1 MRFSK
6 LLSLVTCGI
15 LLIGLLAPLAVA
27 QKKDKD
33 KDKDKDKNPPVPA
46 VIPPTPYSDVRRDSL
61 LNGLQI
67 ITLERAG
74 DANVKCDL
82 IIRAGAMFD
91 LAGKT
96 GVAALTQET
105 LLAVNPQLKEEIESL
120 QAKIDWGLNWDTT
133 WFHIE
138 TPANNFDSVFEI
150 LARLLVVENVRPD
163 AFKRAHQERLE
174 KVKSVKPPPAEQAD
188 EAFLKAVYGDH
199 PYGHNVGGG
208 EATVSGIK
216 QADVYDFLKRFY
228 IANNVSIVVVGN
240 ITHDRAM
247 RPFRVF
253 FGGWAKGQ
261 SVPATFRQP
270 AQTVELKLVKVEV
283 PDALNV
289 ELRGGMIGFRIAD
302 PDFLVAEVMA
312 RILNARL
319 KREAESVGGS
329 FTAQSPRRVLSGPFY
344 FSASIPADQASAFS
358 RKATESFASLA
369 TAAVSAEEIAAAK
382 SALAEEHAA
391 RSVENYLREIE
402 AFKTPKNY
410 PLTVKENIEKIT
422 ADDVRRVAKRL
433 FDANAMTVVALGRVS
448 ENFKL
453 NP

>member
-6 LLSLVTCGI
+6 LLSLVSCGL
-15 LLIGLLAPLAVA
+15 LLIGVLAPPAVA
-27 QKKDKD
+27 QRKDKNKDKD
-33 KDKDKDKNPPVPA
+33 KSNPPVPA
-46 VIPPTPYSDVRRDSL
+46 IIPPTPYSDVRRDNL

-74 DANVKCDL
+74 DATVKCDMV
-82 IIRAGAMFD
+82 IRAGSMFD

-96 GVAALTQET
+96 GLAALTQET

-138 TPANNFDSVFEI
+138 TPANNFDAVLEI
-150 LARLLVVENVRPD
+150 LGRLLVVENVRPD

-174 KVKSVKPPPAEQAD
+174 KVKSARPTTAEQAD
-188 EAFLKAVYGDH
+188 EAFFKAIYGDH
-199 PYGHNVGGG
+199 PYGHNIEGS
-208 EATVSGIK
+208 EASVSIIK

-228 IANNVSIVVVGN
+228 MANNVSIIVVGN

-247 RPFRVF
+247 RPFKTF

-270 AQTVELKLVKVEV
+270 AQNVQLKLVKVEV
-283 PDALNV
+283 PDSTNV
-289 ELRGGMIGFRIAD
+289 ELRAGMIGFRSAD
-302 PDFLVAEVMA
+302 PDFAGAEELA

-319 KREAESVGGS
+319 KRDAEAIGGS
-329 FTAQSPRRVLSGPFY
+329 FTAQTPRRILSGPFY

-369 TAAVSAEEIAAAK
+369 TTAVSAEELATAK
-382 SALAEEHAA
+382 SSLAEEHAA
-391 RSVENYLREIE
+391 RSVEDYLREIE
-402 AFKTPKNY
+402 VFRSPKNY
-410 PLTVKENIEKIT
+410 PLTIKENIEKIT
-422 ADDVRRVAKRL
+422 AADVQRLAKRL
-433 FDANAMTVVALGRVS
+433 FDANAMTVVALGRVGES
-448 ENFKL
+448 FKS

>member
-6 LLSLVTCGI
+6 LLSLASCSL
-15 LLIGLLAPLAVA
+15 LLIGVMAPPAAA

-33 KDKDKDKNPPVPA
+33 KNKDKNPPVPV

-74 DANVKCDL
+74 DANVKCD
-82 IIRAGAMFD
+82 IVIRAGAMFD

-96 GVAALTQET
+96 GLAALTQET
-105 LLAVNPQLKEEIESL
+105 LLAVNPQLKEEVESL
-120 QAKIDWGLNWDTT
+120 QAKIDWGVNWDTT

-138 TPANNFDSVFEI
+138 TPANNLDAVLEI

-163 AFKRAHQERLE
+163 AFKRASQERLE
-174 KVKSVKPPPAEQAD
+174 KVKSAKLTPAEKAD
-188 EAFLKAVYGDH
+188 EAFLKSVYGDH
-199 PYGHNVGGG
+199 PYGHSIEGAEGS
-208 EATVSGIK
+208 VSGIK

-228 IANNVSIVVVGN
+228 IANNVSIIVVGN
-240 ITHDRAM
+240 IAHDRGM
-247 RPFRVF
+247 RPFKAF

-261 SVPATFRQP
+261 SVPSTFKQP

-283 PDALNV
+283 PDAPNV
-289 ELRGGMIGFRIAD
+289 ELRAGMIGFRSAD
-302 PDFLVAEVMA
+302 PDFLVAEAMA

-358 RKATESFASLA
+358 RKATDSFASLA
-369 TAAVSAEEIAAAK
+369 TAVASAEEIAAAK

-391 RSVENYLREIE
+391 RSVEDYLREIE
-402 AFKTPKNY
+402 VFKSSKTY

-422 ADDVRRVAKRL
+422 AADVQRVAKRL
-433 FDANAMTVVALGRVS
+433 FDANAMTVVALGRVG
-448 ENFKL
+448 ENFKST
-453 NP
+453 P

>member
-6 LLSLVTCGI
+6 LLSLASCGL
-15 LLIGLLAPLAVA
+15 LLIGLMAPPADA

-33 KDKDKDKNPPVPA
+33 KNKDKNPPVPV

-74 DANVKCDL
+74 DANVKCD
-82 IIRAGAMFD
+82 IVIRAGAMFD

-96 GVAALTQET
+96 GLAALTQET
-105 LLAVNPQLKEEIESL
+105 LLAVNPQLKEEVESL
-120 QAKIDWGLNWDTT
+120 QAKVDWGVNWDTT

-138 TPANNFDSVFEI
+138 TPASNFDAVLEI

-163 AFKRAHQERLE
+163 AFKRASQERLE
-174 KVKSVKPPPAEQAD
+174 KVKSVNLTPAEKAD

-199 PYGHNVGGG
+199 PYGHNIEGG
-208 EATVSGIK
+208 EGSVSGIK

-228 IANNVSIVVVGN
+228 IANNVSIIVVGN
-240 ITHDRAM
+240 ITHERGM
-247 RPFRVF
+247 RPFKTF

-261 SVPATFRQP
+261 SVPSTFKQP

-283 PDALNV
+283 PDAPNV
-289 ELRGGMIGFRIAD
+289 ELRAGMIGFRSAD
-302 PDFLVAEVMA
+302 PDFLVAEAMA

-358 RKATESFASLA
+358 RKATDSFASLA
-369 TAAVSAEEIAAAK
+369 TVATSAEEIAAAK

-391 RSVENYLREIE
+391 RSVEDYLREIE
-402 AFKTPKNY
+402 VFKSSKNY

-422 ADDVRRVAKRL
+422 AADVQRVAKRL
-433 FDANAMTVVALGRVS
+433 FDTNAMTVVALGRVG
-448 ENFKL
+448 ENFKST
-453 NP
+453 P

>member
-33 KDKDKDKNPPVPA
+33 KDKDKDKNPLVPA

-150 LARLLVVENVRPD
+150 LARLLVVDNVRPD

-174 KVKSVKPPPAEQAD
+174 KVKTVKPTPAEQAD

-228 IANNVSIVVVGN
+228 IANNVSVVVVGN
-240 ITHDRAM
+240 ITHERAM
-247 RPFRVF
+247 RPFRAF

-270 AQTVELKLVKVEV
+270 KQTVELKLVKVEV
-283 PDALNV
+283 PDAQNV
-289 ELRGGMIGFRIAD
+289 ELRGGMIGFRNAD
-302 PDFLVAEVMA
+302 PDFIVAEAMT

-358 RKATESFASLA
+358 RKTTETFASLA
-369 TAAVSAEEIAAAK
+369 TAAVSAEELAAAK

-391 RSVENYLREIE
+391 RSVEDYLREIE
-402 AFKTPKNY
+402 IFKAPKNY
-410 PLTVKENIEKIT
+410 PLTVIENIENIT
-422 ADDVRRVAKRL
+422 AADVHRAAMRI
-433 FDANAMTVVALGRVS
+433 FDVIVMIFLALGRVS
-448 ENFKL
+448 ENFNL